1 LEHVG
6 VIGFVRNG
14 LVVGD
19 LFGFLHQIRMK
30 KTFQMVGM
38 FLDKSLLF
46 LFHHVNPPH
55 LHEFLLFGFL
65 PFLLLGLSILIK
77 LELPKPFDLP
87 LMLIFLNPAFFPCHL
102 FETFLL
108 SKSFKHFLFELF
120 LQKDLLLLLLTLCL
134 HVLTVSLL
142 KQVLEKLLFLALF
155 CLFFIVLFF
164 FHELVVL
171 NAQVLQLLNLFFTCF
186 LCLFQSQVDY
196 FFLFLLSL
204 GLFSLLLVSLVE
216 FLLVLGEF
224 L

>member
-1 LEHVG
+1 
-6 VIGFVRNG
+6 
-14 LVVGD
+14 
-19 LFGFLHQIRMK
+19 
-30 KTFQMVGM
+30 MVGM

-87 LMLIFLNPAFFPCHL
+87 LMLIFLNPAFLPCHL

-108 SKSFKHFLFELF
+108 CKSFKHFLFELF

-171 NAQVLQLLNLFFTCF
+171 NAQVLQLLNLLEHRRVCG
-186 LCLFQSQVDY
+186 QVPI
-196 FFLFLLSL
+196 
-204 GLFSLLLVSLVE
+204 
-216 FLLVLGEF
+216 
-224 L
+224 